1 MSYILDAL
9 RRADAEREGGEI
21 PTLHSRP
28 APFDTS
34 EVEAGL
40 GAKPWVWIAAG
51 GAVGV
56 LVPLVSYLLLRE
68 PPPTP
73 LGAPSAAI
81 QTPAVPA
88 PVPEA
93 AAPITTQSPAPPPV
107 AAIRAPAAAAPAPRS
122 AHRVAAPKAA
132 AAAASPKHEAARS
145 VEPSA
150 PHILAYDQLPPDV
163 RQGLPSLAITGNMY
177 SDVPANRMVII
188 NGQLFREKDEVAAGL
203 TLEEIRRKS
212 VVLRYRSYRFELSS

>member
-56 LVPLVSYLLLRE
+56 LVPLFSYLLLRE
-68 PPPTP
+68 PPP
-73 LGAPSAAI
+73 
-81 QTPAVPA
+81 A
-88 PVPEA
+88 PVAPERAAVQAPTSTPTPMNEA
-93 AAPITTQSPAPPPV
+93 AAPD
-107 AAIRAPAAAAPAPRS
+107 AAHAPAPAPVVPARVPPTPPPASRS
-122 AHRVAAPKAA
+122 AHRAAAPKAGLA
-132 AAAASPKHEAARS
+132 ANTGHDAPTTGTAA
-145 VEPSA
+145 EP
-150 PHILAYDQLPPDV
+150 PVIAYDQLPLEV
-163 RQGLPSLAITGNMY
+163 RQGLPRLAISGNMY
-177 SDVPANRMVII
+177 SDVPANRMVIV
-188 NGQLFREKDEVAAGL
+188 NGQLFREKDEVAPGL

-212 VVLRYRSYRFELSS
+212 VVLRYRAYRFELSY